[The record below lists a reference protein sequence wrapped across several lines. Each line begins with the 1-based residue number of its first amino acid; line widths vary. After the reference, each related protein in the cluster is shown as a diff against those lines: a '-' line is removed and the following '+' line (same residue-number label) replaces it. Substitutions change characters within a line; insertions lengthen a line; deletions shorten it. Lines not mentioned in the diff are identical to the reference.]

1 RLRRK
6 RGRGLT
12 RRVYFCRCFP
22 PRCDTPAMALPLV
35 RLSSFCATS
44 PSETMP
50 TRRLSRFTTGRRRSW
65 MSPMFFTTCSRSS
78 SSNTYFTSV
87 DMTSRTGVSGPL
99 PSATARIA
107 MSRSVIMPTSRSP
120 SPTGTAP
127 ASMSAMI
134 FATSRMLC
142 PGLAMRT
149 SRVIASLTRMETS
162 LLWVV
167 PASKQEIDR
176 YRDGGHGNRDAASD
190 RQRRRGDR
198 GDALLRSSGFHGR
211 NEQGQRGGNR
221 HPAPDVGQQH
231 PAHRA
236 VVAERVFSRARRSA
250 GGVLEQRERIEIDQ
264 ELPH

>member
-12 RRVYFCRCFP
+12 RRVYFCRCCP
-22 PRCDTPAMALPLV
+22 PRCETPAIALPLV

-50 TRRLSRFTTGRRRSW
+50 TRRLSRFTTGRRRTW
-65 MSPMFFTTCSRSS
+65 MSPMFFATCSRSS

-87 DMTSRTGVSGPL
+87 DITSRTGVSGPL

-107 MSRSVIMPTSRSP
+107 MSRSVIMPTRRSF

-127 ASMSAMI
+127 ASMSSMI

-142 PGLAMRT
+142 PGVAMCT

-162 LLWVV
+162 FLWVV
-167 PASKQEIDR
+167 PGSKQEIDR
-176 YRDGGHGNRDAASD
+176 HRDRRHGDCDAASD
-190 RQRRRGDR
+190 GQRRRGNR
-198 GDALLRSSGFHGR
+198 EHALLRCGGFGGG
-211 NEQGQRGGNR
+211 NEQGQGGGDGD
-221 HPAPDVGQQH
+221 PAPDVRQQH

-236 VVAERVFSRARRSA
+236 VVAERVLSRARRPA
-250 GGVLEQRERIEIDQ
+250 G
-264 ELPH
+264 